1 MTAIY
6 RLTKLET
13 SLRGGV
19 NQAIDAEIRGVAK
32 TNDLSPYT
40 IANEVIAARL
50 GQCLGLPVPAGVVAE
65 HSGRL
70 FYLSLDV
77 SKEGKALP
85 PIIPTDFAAAESGL
99 AAAAVVFDIW
109 IANSDRHAGNIS
121 YDSAFSPSRPAFFD
135 HGHALL
141 GSSEPKGLDR
151 LKAAEGDLGCTGKA
165 PLNGNRHALLDLV
178 SSSAELRHWIGRIAE
193 LPDFAIADACS
204 NARQLGLL
212 ADDRTREELQRWLQ
226 QRRSHLAQLISDHQD
241 EFPAIT
247 QWDLI
252 EESST

>member
-1 MTAIY
+1 M
-6 RLTKLET
+6 
-13 SLRGGV
+13 RGGV

-32 TNDLSPYT
+32 TNDHSPYT

-85 PIIPTDFAAAESGL
+85 PIIARDFAAAEPKL
-99 AAAAVVFDIW
+99 AAAVVIFDIW
-109 IANSDRHAGNIS
+109 IANSDRHTGNIS
-121 YDSAFSPSRPAFFD
+121 HDSAFSPPRPAFFD

-141 GSSEPKGLDR
+141 GSSEPKGLNR
-151 LKAAEGDLGCTGKA
+151 LKAAEGELGCTGKA

-178 SSSAELRHWIGRIAE
+178 SNAADLHDWIARVNE
-193 LPDFAIADACS
+193 LPDFMIADACS
-204 NARQLGLL
+204 NARELGLL
-212 ADDRTREELQRWLQ
+212 PDDQTREALQGWLQ
-226 QRRSHLAQLISDHQD
+226 ERKTHLPQLISDHED
-241 EFPAIT
+241 ECPAIT
-247 QWDLI
+247 QWNLA
-252 EESST
+252 EESPT